1 MQEKTLLK
9 NIDIHFISLVKSGAN
24 KKHIIYKSNSEDQ
37 PTFTREI
44 KIAKVDSDKRMVYGI
59 VYSPEELDTD
69 NEFSTASEIEKASHN
84 FMKNAR
90 TTQIDK
96 QHNEDANNG
105 FVAENW
111 ITKENDSIF
120 SEQPVGSWAVGIK
133 IENDDTWE
141 EVKKGEIKGL
151 SMGGFSE
158 KETIE
163 TTEKSDKNIVNK
175 FIETVKKALQQ
186 KPIEKDFNSNF
197 NARQFEEMTWALSSA
212 IREVMNDEKVE
223 DKKGEIIKNI
233 EQFKSAIEAIKIE
246 KAGKTISAANLL
258 KIKTAIDAL
267 SSMVSKIEEVN
278 KKTNKSG
285 EIDMTQE
292 ELNEVVSKAVTDA
305 VTPLNE
311 KIEALEKSISEQGE
325 ALKKSGEKIEVLE
338 KSTAGSRQDDDPPAP
353 DKSSWL

>member
-24 KKHIIYKSNSEDQ
+24 KKHIIYKSNSEEN

-44 KIAKVDSDKRMVYGI
+44 KIAKVDSEKRMVYGI
-59 VYSPEELDTD
+59 VYSPNELDTD
-69 NEFSTASEIEKASHN
+69 NEFSTIEEIEKASQN

-96 QHNEDANNG
+96 QHNEDAKNG

-120 SEQPVGSWAVGIK
+120 STDPVGSWAVGIK
-133 IENDDTWE
+133 IEDDNTWE

-158 KETIE
+158 KETIDS
-163 TTEKSDKNIVNK
+163 TEKSEKNFINK
-175 FIETVKKALQQ
+175 FVEAIKKAFQQ
-186 KPIEKDFNSNF
+186 EPVQKDFNSNF

-212 IREVMNDEKVE
+212 IREVMNDEKVD
-223 DKKGEIIKNI
+223 DKKSEIIKNI
-233 EQFKSAIEAIKIE
+233 EQFKSAIEALKIE
-246 KAGKTISAANLL
+246 KAGKTISASNLS
-258 KIKTAIDAL
+258 KIKTAIEAL
-267 SSMVSKIEEVN
+267 SSMLTQIEE
-278 KKTNKSG
+278 TTKSG

-292 ELNEVVSKAVTDA
+292 ELNGVVSKAVADA
-305 VTPLNE
+305 VAPLNT
-311 KIEALEKSISEQGE
+311 KIEALEKSISEQAE
-325 ALKKSGEKIEVLE
+325 AVKKSGEKIEVLE
-338 KSTAGSRQDDDPPAP
+338 KSTAGSQQSDTSQSQE
-353 DKSSWL
+353 KSSWL